1 MPSGPGPAS
10 TKRPVFAPAPV
21 YAGVT
26 HTNIDFNDPWN
37 SSRPASRFCWRANAP
52 DARPVNRPDAAVLIL
67 GRPALAADFQPGS
80 LTPGNT
86 QTRIARAAVL
96 ARQGATVLKT

>member
-26 HTNIDFNDPWN
+26 HTNLYFNNP
-37 SSRPASRFCWRANAP
+37 
-52 DARPVNRPDAAVLIL
+52 
-67 GRPALAADFQPGS
+67 
-80 LTPGNT
+80 
-86 QTRIARAAVL
+86 
-96 ARQGATVLKT
+96 